1 MSGSPMTAP
10 RRAGRPDWLVIARRE
25 FLERVRSPWF
35 IVVTLLGPVLMVATI
50 VLPALIGRTVDN
62 RARVQV
68 VDRSPTHQVG
78 PAVVMALGVLKWKAE
93 LAPAP
98 DDEAALR
105 KRIADD
111 QIDGFLVIPPEAPAG
126 GTVTYQGRN
135 AANAMAM
142 AILAQVVTQVTQAL
156 RARAAGLPDDQLAS
170 VLAPVPFAATHT
182 TGEAGGSSGMAAMI
196 VGYAAMLIL
205 YMAIILYAVNVLRSV
220 VQEKTN
226 RVVEIMVAAA
236 KPRALM
242 LGKILGVGAVGLVQ
256 VAVWVG
262 MAVLSMKYR
271 GELLGVFGVQAGNWN
286 VPPLRAID
294 VTVVLVYFVLGYFF
308 YAAMYAAVGAMVS
321 SDQEAQQV
329 QTPVA
334 MLLVVP
340 VLCVQLVASAPRSG
354 AARALTLVPFS
365 SPVLMPM
372 RWLLGGASV
381 GELVLSMAI
390 LVASTVVVARVA
402 AKIYRVGILMYGK
415 RPSMRE
421 LWRWMRY

>member
-1 MSGSPMTAP
+1 MAAA
-10 RRAGRPDWLVIARRE
+10 RAGRPDWLVIARRE

-35 IVVTLLGPVLMVATI
+35 IVVTLLGPVLMVAS
-50 VLPALIGRTVDN
+50 VVVPALIGRAVDN
-62 RARVQV
+62 SARVQV

-78 PAVVMALGVLKWKAE
+78 PAVVAALTTIGWKAE

-98 DDEAALR
+98 DDEAALLA
-105 KRIADD
+105 RIKHD
-111 QIDGFLVIPPEAPAG
+111 QIDGFVVIPPEAPAG
-126 GTVTYQGRN
+126 GTVRYSGRN

-156 RARAAGLPDDQLAS
+156 RAHVAGLPDDQLAT

-182 TGEAGGSSGMAAMI
+182 TGEAGGSSGLAAMI

-262 MAVLSMKYR
+262 MAMLSMKYR
-271 GELLGVFGVQAGNWN
+271 AELLGVVGVHAGGWN

-294 VTVVLVYFVLGYFF
+294 VVIVLSYFVLGYFF
-308 YAAMYAAVGAMVS
+308 YAALYAAIGAMVS

-340 VLCVQLVASAPRSG
+340 VLCVQLVANDPRG
-354 AARALTLVPFS
+354 TAAQVLTLIPFS
-365 SPVLMPM
+365 SAVLMPM
-372 RWLLGGASV
+372 RWLLGGASAGDV
-381 GELVLSMAI
+381 ALSVAI
-390 LVASTVVVARVA
+390 LVASTIVVARLA
-402 AKIYRVGILMYGK
+402 ARIYRVGILMYGK

-421 LWRWMRY
+421 LWRWIRY